1 MRLSELR
8 RSERERAAVPGK
20 TAELGHAAAL
30 AFLADKDLSRY
41 AVTMTEL
48 PKVGV
53 NPRSKYNTPVGIYFY
68 PADYYVD
75 NIKNDEGL
83 PFQHRAK
90 YINII
95 ELTTNDIM
103 YLDDE
108 TEQDFERIVQQLQS
122 LKIGRNNDDQE
133 QYEKTVRYYAQ
144 KADIDAKVGTPGGK
158 IWFMLYQISSS
169 IGYLYHQRTQ
179 SSFYDPKTHQRY
191 TPPHRGALMWNW
203 LIRQLGYK
211 VMIDSGTGVIHEN
224 EPNQGVIIDTAGTFR
239 VVKRIQNASTSD
251 IETKKLLAFLNSD
264 QATDA
269 DRIKAVNQRPDIFS
283 KLQTPSEQVQ
293 IAALEQYPWAFAY
306 VKNPSLTVQRIAAK
320 RDPRN
325 TLRILRD
332 KKIPI
337 VPEIQEIAVSHDP
350 RSIRYIDNPAE
361 EIQLKAVE
369 ITPEVIEHIP
379 TATYRVKQTAVT
391 KEPNTIEM
399 IPDADLNLKKLAVS
413 LNPYIFRLVKTTT
426 PQERTELA
434 LVAVRKEPESI
445 RLIADPPFAVQMAAV
460 RRDGRAI
467 IGIDN
472 PGEAVQMAA
481 VKQSPDNINWIL
493 KKRIVPSEAVQIAA
507 VSADP
512 DLLKML
518 KNHMIKPS
526 ARVVQAAGQTG

>member
-8 RSERERAAVPGK
+8 RPERERAAVPGK
-20 TAELGHAAAL
+20 ISELGHPAAL
-30 AFLADKDLSRY
+30 AFLEGKDLSRY
-41 AVTMTEL
+41 AVTMTEI
-48 PKVGV
+48 PKVGI
-53 NPRSKYNTPVGIYFY
+53 NPRSNYNTPIGIYFY
-68 PADYYVD
+68 PADFYVD
-75 NIKNDEGL
+75 SINNDKEL
-83 PFQHRAK
+83 PFQHGAK

-108 TEQDFERIVQQLQS
+108 TEQDFERIVRRLLS
-122 LKIGRNNDDQE
+122 LKIGRTDYDQE

-158 IWFMLYQISSS
+158 IWFMLYQVSRS

-179 SSFYDPKTHQRY
+179 SSFYDPKTYQRY
-191 TPPHRGALMWNW
+191 TPPHREALVWNW

-239 VVKRIQNASTSD
+239 VVNRIQNASTSD
-251 IETKKLLAFLNSD
+251 IEFKKLLAFLNSD

-269 DRIKAVNQRPDIFS
+269 DRIKAVNQRSDIFS
-283 KLQTPSEQVQ
+283 KLQSPSEQVQ
-293 IAALEQYPWAFAY
+293 IAALEQSLWLFHY
-306 VKNPSLTVQRIAAK
+306 VKNPSLAVQRIVAK
-320 RDPRN
+320 RNPLH

-350 RSIRYIDNPAE
+350 RSIAFIDNPTE

-369 ITPEVIEHIP
+369 LEPEVIERIP

-391 KEPNTIEM
+391 KRPSTIEL
-399 IPDADLNLKKLAVS
+399 IPDADFNLKKLAVS
-413 LNPYIFRLVKTTT
+413 LNPYIFRLVKTAT

-434 LVAVRKEPESI
+434 LVAVRKDPKSI
-445 RLIADPPFAVQMAAV
+445 RLIADPPFAVQMVAV

-467 IGIDN
+467 IDID
-472 PGEAVQMAA
+472 
-481 VKQSPDNINWIL
+481 K
-493 KKRIVPSEAVQIAA
+493 PSEAVQLAA
-507 VSADP
+507 VQQNGDAIEYIT
-512 DLLKML
+512 
-518 KNHMIKPS
+518 NPS
-526 ARVVQAAGQTG
+526 EAVQLAAVQRNPWAIRWIRNPTPKVQALYRRLTGAK